1 MTSTA
6 PVLVNR
12 RVTAFAMG
20 GQQRVAKEILDR
32 LTGAESIAPATPLA
46 GARGHLW
53 EQAVLPWR
61 ARGRVLWSP
70 SATGPLLHRRQ
81 VVTIHDTAFLD
92 VPHYFTPA
100 FVRLYTALVPRLARR
115 VAKVV
120 TVSHYSR
127 RQLAAA
133 CGMPESAIE
142 VIGNGVASHFRP
154 YPADTIAATRAA
166 LRLPDRYVLLQ
177 ATADRRKNL
186 AGALAAW
193 REAASRVDP
202 GLHLVVSG
210 NLGRAQVFGDLDV
223 ALDAPRMLAT
233 GYVAEE
239 HMGPLMAGA
248 EFFLFPSLYE
258 GFGLPVIEA
267 MAAGTPVITGN
278 ETALPEV
285 AGDAAILV
293 KAADP
298 AAVADAIVTMAA
310 DGALRESLRAKG
322 FVRSKAY
329 DWDDAARRYQA
340 LFDSLG

>member
-1 MTSTA
+1 MASRI

-32 LTGAESIAPATPLA
+32 LTSAESIAPATPLA

-53 EQAVLPWR
+53 EQVVLPWH

-92 VPHYFTPA
+92 VPQYFTPA
-100 FVRLYTALVPRLARR
+100 FVRLYSELVPRLARR

-120 TVSHYSR
+120 TVSDYSR

-133 CGMPESAIE
+133 CGMPESDIE

-154 YPADTIAATRAA
+154 YPAETIAATRAA
-166 LRLPDRYVLLQ
+166 LQLPDRYVLLQ

-193 REAASRVDP
+193 RIAAERVDP
-202 GLHLVVSG
+202 ELHLVVSG

-223 ALDAPRMLAT
+223 SLDAPRMLTT

-258 GFGLPVIEA
+258 GFGLPVVEA
-267 MAAGTPVITGN
+267 MAAGTPVITGDT
-278 ETALPEV
+278 TALPEV
-285 AGDAAILV
+285 AGGAAMLV
-293 KAADP
+293 KADDP
-298 AAVADAIVTMAA
+298 TAVADAIIAMASDPA
-310 DGALRESLRAKG
+310 RRDALRALG
-322 FVRSKAY
+322 FARSKVY

>member
-1 MTSTA
+1 MTSRS

-32 LTGAESIAPATPLA
+32 LTNAESIAPGKPLA
-46 GARGHLW
+46 GVRGHLW
-53 EQAVLPWR
+53 EQAVLPWH

-92 VPHYFTPA
+92 VPQYFTPE

-120 TVSHYSR
+120 TVSDYSR

-133 CGMPESAIE
+133 CGMPESAID

-154 YPADTIAATRAA
+154 YPAETIAATRAA
-166 LRLPDRYVLLQ
+166 LQLPARYVLLQ

-193 REAASRVDP
+193 RIAADQVDP
-202 GLHLVVSG
+202 ELHLVVSG

-223 ALDAPRMLAT
+223 SLDAPRMLTT

-267 MAAGTPVITGN
+267 MAAGAPVITGN
-278 ETALPEV
+278 ATALPEV
-285 AGDAAILV
+285 AGGAAVLVDAS
-293 KAADP
+293 DP
-298 AAVADAIVTMAA
+298 AAISAAIVAMASDEA
-310 DGALRESLRAKG
+310 HRAALRALG
-322 FVRSKAY
+322 FVRCKAY